1 MNCEPKIP
9 IFSRYLYNM
18 INKVYFKRFT
28 LLAFSM
34 LLMVG
39 VSFAEGGD
47 DDDKKGDDKSD
58 KDEIVLAGED
68 SVANDDDDIDIIN
81 QGDDTLVYEDWD
93 HTEDDLSGGD
103 SHSKVA
109 RDGQSDYQFN
119 PYSLQAI
126 TTELLDQINPLK
138 KEYRVAFTV
147 FPNPTIDKINI
158 NPEREPTSI
167 RIADI
172 TGKEHMVSPFTP
184 TVDVSHLGVGTY
196 FIQLIYTDHVESRKF
211 IKG

>member
-1 MNCEPKIP
+1 MN
-9 IFSRYLYNM
+9 
-18 INKVYFKRFT
+18 NKLYFKRLT

-39 VSFAEGGD
+39 VSFANGGD
-47 DDDKKGDDKSD
+47 DDDKKGNDKSS

-68 SVANDDDDIDIIN
+68 SVVVDDDIDIIN

-93 HTEDDLSGGD
+93 NPEDDLKGGNT
-103 SHSKVA
+103 HSKVSS
-109 RDGQSDYQFN
+109 DGPSNYQFN
-119 PYSLQAI
+119 PYSGQAI
-126 TTELLDQINPLK
+126 STELFNQTNPLK
-138 KEYRVAFTV
+138 REYRVEFTI
-147 FPNPTIDKINI
+147 FPNPTVDKINI
-158 NPEREPTSI
+158 NPDREPTSI

-172 TGKEHMVSPFTP
+172 TGKEHMVSPYTS

>member
-1 MNCEPKIP
+1 MNN
-9 IFSRYLYNM
+9 RL
-18 INKVYFKRFT
+18 YFKRLT

-47 DDDKKGDDKSD
+47 DDDKKGDDKSS

-68 SVANDDDDIDIIN
+68 SLGNDDDIDIIS

-93 HTEDDLSGGD
+93 LIEDDLSGGE
-103 SHSKVA
+103 SYSKVA
-109 RDGQSDYQFN
+109 LDGQSNHQFN
-119 PYSLQAI
+119 PYSGQDNSA
-126 TTELLDQINPLK
+126 ELFDHINPLK
-138 KEYRVAFTV
+138 KEYRVEFTV

-158 NPEREPTSI
+158 NPDREPTSI

-172 TGKEHMVSPFTP
+172 TGKEHLVSPYTP
-184 TVDVSHLGVGTY
+184 TVDVSQLGVGTY

>member
-1 MNCEPKIP
+1 MTDKI
-9 IFSRYLYNM
+9 
-18 INKVYFKRFT
+18 YFKRFT

-58 KDEIVLAGED
+58 KDAIVLAEED

-103 SHSKVA
+103 SNGKVA
-109 RDGQSDYQFN
+109 RVGQSDYHFN
-119 PYSLQAI
+119 PYSRQA

-184 TVDVSHLGVGTY
+184 TLDVSHLGVGTY

>member
-47 DDDKKGDDKSD
+47 DDDKKGDDKSG

-119 PYSLQAI
+119 PFSRQTI
-126 TTELLDQINPLK
+126 TTELFNQINPLK
-138 KEYRVAFTV
+138 REYRVEFTV
-147 FPNPTIDKINI
+147 FPNPSIDKINI
-158 NPEREPTSI
+158 NLEREPTSI

-172 TGKEHMVSPFTP
+172 TGKEHIVSPFTP

-196 FIQLIYTDHVESRKF
+196 FIQLIYTDHVESRMF

>member
-18 INKVYFKRFT
+18 TDKIYFKRFT

-93 HTEDDLSGGD
+93 HTEDDLSDGN
-103 SHSKVA
+103 SHGNVA

-126 TTELLDQINPLK
+126 ATELFDQINPLK
-138 KEYRVAFTV
+138 KEYRVEFTV

>member
-9 IFSRYLYNM
+9 IFSRYIYNM
-18 INKVYFKRFT
+18 NNKLYFKRLT

-34 LLMVG
+34 FLMVG

-47 DDDKKGDDKSD
+47 DDDKKGDDKPSKD
-58 KDEIVLAGED
+58 KIVLTGDD
-68 SVANDDDDIDIIN
+68 STVLDDTKDITN
-81 QGDDTLVYEDWD
+81 EGDDTLVYEDWD
-93 HTEDDLSGGD
+93 NSEQNLSRGD
-103 SHSKVA
+103 SYIEVA
-109 RDGQSDYQFN
+109 LDGQSNYQFN
-119 PYSLQAI
+119 PYSDKSI
-126 TTELLDQINPLK
+126 NTELFDHINPLR
-138 KEYRVAFTV
+138 KEYRVEFTV

-167 RIADI
+167 CIADI
-172 TGKEHMVSPFTP
+172 TGKEHMVSPYAP